1 MASRKK
7 NGIAHRDRDFVS
19 EVSRASYEAS
29 PLLGH
34 LVLWMALLFVA
45 AALAWASFAE
55 IDEVTRAEGSVIP
68 SRQIQVV
75 QNLEGGI
82 VRELG
87 VQAGA
92 TVQEGDVLL
101 VIDDTRFSAT
111 LREGTQKRYALMAKA
126 ARLQAETTDAEF
138 AMPAELED
146 SAPEIVAQERRLYR
160 SRQQELESNLQV
172 IDQQLRQRRQELVEV
187 RARRSQLQGN
197 YALLREELERT
208 EPLVAEGVVSEVEV
222 LRLRRQVNE
231 TRGDLEAAR
240 LSLPR
245 ISASITEL
253 QRRKDEVR
261 AQFRSD
267 AQAELTEARAE
278 LAGLREANVALEDR
292 VERTLVRAPTT
303 GTVKQV
309 MVTTVGQVVQPG
321 MDLVEIVP
329 LEDTL
334 LVEARVRPADIAF
347 VRPQQPATVKLT
359 AYDYAIYG
367 GLDATV
373 EHISADTIVDE
384 NDRDAESYYLIRVR
398 TEESG
403 FGDADNLPVIPGM
416 TAVVDIL
423 TGKKTVLQYLLKPV
437 LRARERALRER

>member
-7 NGIAHRDRDFVS
+7 NGIARRDRDFVS

-34 LVLWMALLFVA
+34 LVLWMALLFVVV
-45 AALAWASFAE
+45 ALIWANFAE
-55 IDEVTRAEGSVIP
+55 IDEVTRAEGRVIP

-111 LREGTQKRYALMAKA
+111 LREGKQKRYALLAKA
-126 ARLQAETTDAEF
+126 ARLQAETSDAEF
-138 AMPAELED
+138 TMPAELEA
-146 SAPEIVAQERRLYR
+146 SAPDIVAQERRLYR

-187 RARRSQLQGN
+187 RARRRQLQGN

-261 AQFRSD
+261 AQFRSG
-267 AQAELTEARAE
+267 AQAELTEARTE
-278 LAGLREANVALEDR
+278 LAGLKEANVALEDR

-384 NDRDAESYYLIRVR
+384 NDRDADSYYLIRVR

-403 FGDADNLPVIPGM
+403 FGEADGLPVIPGM

>member
-7 NGIAHRDRDFVS
+7 NGIVHRDRDFVS

-34 LVLWMALLFVA
+34 LVLWIALLFVV

>member
-34 LVLWMALLFVA
+34 LVLWIALLFVV

>member
-34 LVLWMALLFVA
+34 LVLWIALLFVV

-347 VRPQQPATVKLT
+347 VRPQQLATVKLT

>member
-1 MASRKK
+1 MASRRKQ
-7 NGIAHRDRDFVS
+7 GIAHRDRDFVS

-34 LVLWMALLFVA
+34 LVLWMALVFVVV
-45 AALAWASFAE
+45 ALVWASFAE

-111 LREGTQKRYALMAKA
+111 LREGNQKRYALLAKA
-126 ARLQAETTDAEF
+126 TRLQAETKDAEF
-138 AMPAELED
+138 ALPPELEQ

-187 RARRSQLQGN
+187 RSRRSQLQGN

-208 EPLVAEGVVSEVEV
+208 EPLVDEGVVSEVEV

-231 TRGDLEAAR
+231 VRGDLDAAR

-245 ISASITEL
+245 ISAGITEL

-261 AQFRSD
+261 AQFRSGS
-267 AQAELTEARAE
+267 QAELTEARTE
-278 LAGLREANVALEDR
+278 LAGLKEANVALEDR

-398 TEESG
+398 TDESR
-403 FGDADNLPVIPGM
+403 FGEADDLPVIPGM